1 MNWSTQKKKEGN
13 FGAVYFEIFL
23 TSMFYLIQITLSFTY
38 EKTFHTLF
46 CFFKKSLK
54 AFSVSL
60 INSIKFPLP

>member
-38 EKTFHTLF
+38 EKTLFHTLF
-46 CFFKKSLK
+46 RF
-54 AFSVSL
+54 FSVPL